1 MQERY
6 SGDIHDFFK
15 LNFLQFM
22 SHGLKEKIGLNWYL
36 VKPELLGN
44 SEVKKNDGE
53 KRNFLS
59 SQEFIKINPDLIEE
73 LKPFKNI
80 KNRKIK
86 KFSTNPKF
94 NNFLKFY
101 NSSLSLQN
109 RKRWFDRSLIF
120 FKDLNTI
127 FLDPDNG
134 ISFKEQGK
142 KNIKYLNISELH
154 QYYTN
159 GKTVTFT
166 QFQSFNTNY
175 KVYIKRILMM
185 LEKNGLKSHYP
196 VIRNRTGPNT
206 FYITVGDIR
215 NSKYE
220 FLIKSYTEK
229 NDRVELVIL

>member
-1 MQERY
+1 
-6 SGDIHDFFK
+6 
-15 LNFLQFM
+15 M

-53 KRNFLS
+53 KRKFLS
-59 SQEFIKINPDLIEE
+59 SQEIIKINPDLIEE

-185 LEKNGLKSHYP
+185 LEKNGFKSYYP

-206 FYITVGDIR
+206 FYITVGNIR

>member
-22 SHGLKEKIGLNWYL
+22 SHGLKEKIGLNCYL

-185 LEKNGLKSHYP
+185 LEKNGLKSYYP

-206 FYITVGDIR
+206 FYITLGNIR